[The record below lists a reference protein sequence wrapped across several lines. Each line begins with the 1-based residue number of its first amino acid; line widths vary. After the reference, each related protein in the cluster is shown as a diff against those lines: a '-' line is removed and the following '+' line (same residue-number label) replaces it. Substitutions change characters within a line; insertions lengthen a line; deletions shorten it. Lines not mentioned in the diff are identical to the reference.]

1 MEYYFQP
8 LPALLGLLAL
18 WNYFMIGIR
27 VWQFVVVVV
36 VYYSRR
42 GNIEGKRYCIIVKRK
57 GVGGAKDCSGEIKV
71 EGIDTDYYTTLW
83 YKEDNPS
90 ITITM
95 DEKYLNLFEVIEIDN
110 QKQIRFFPYQKQPSD
125 IPYNEDNINKSINV
139 RVGSTNAQK
148 PRDYSKKLSEI
159 INL

>member
-1 MEYYFQP
+1 
-8 LPALLGLLAL
+8 
-18 WNYFMIGIR
+18 
-27 VWQFVVVVV
+27 
-36 VYYSRR
+36 
-42 GNIEGKRYCIIVKRK
+42 
-57 GVGGAKDCSGEIKV
+57 V